1 MWQLYYHAHKYHV
14 SLSRGEMIRASVV
27 LLLAMLAIAFLAVVL
42 WLIGC
47 DIAARFLS

>member
-1 MWQLYYHAHKYHV
+1 M
-14 SLSRGEMIRASVV
+14 SLSRGEAVHAGIV

-42 WLIGC
+42 WLIGG